1 MISAA
6 TVAHWR
12 AEERRA
18 RAEGDESTAKIYQSS
33 IAAAE
38 RAFPEVRRTRL
49 RDVWWP
55 PGKTVTEKIE

>member
-6 TVAHWR
+6 IVAHWR
-12 AEERRA
+12 AQERQA
-18 RAEGDESTAKIYQSS
+18 RAEGDDGTAKIYASS

-49 RDVWWP
+49 RDVWP
-55 PGKTVTEKIE
+55 PGGIREKING

>member
-12 AEERRA
+12 AEERQA
-18 RAEGDESTAKIYQSS
+18 RADGDDSTAEIYASS

-49 RDVWWP
+49 RDVWP
-55 PGKTVTEKIE
+55 PGGIREKVSE